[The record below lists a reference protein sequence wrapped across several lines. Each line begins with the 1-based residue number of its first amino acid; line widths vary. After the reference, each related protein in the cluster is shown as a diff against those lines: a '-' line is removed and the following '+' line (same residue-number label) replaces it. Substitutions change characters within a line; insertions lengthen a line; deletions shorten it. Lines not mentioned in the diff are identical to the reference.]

1 MKTIPCILALAL
13 SVFAFTAKADTFL
26 NEIKKPGTA
35 LKPIDITSSQLEAN
49 LKSHIVIFTG
59 NVVAKQGDVVMYCS
73 KLTAYY
79 DEKDKN
85 ITKIVATGDVKIIRK
100 DMIATGNE
108 ATFDN
113 VSKML
118 TLTGSPR
125 MWEGKNIIEG
135 TRIIFF
141 LGTDRIFVEGAKS
154 LYNPATEGIPNE
166 QTP

>member
-1 MKTIPCILALAL
+1 MKSRAALVAIVL
-13 SVFAFTAKADTFL
+13 FSMTCAARADTLL
-26 NEIKKPGTA
+26 NSVRKPGTM

-59 NVVAKQGDVVMYCS
+59 NVVAKQGDVVVYCD

-85 ITKIVATGDVKIIRK
+85 ITKIVSTGDVKITRK

-113 VSKML
+113 VDKML

-125 MWEGKNIIEG
+125 IWEAKNIIEG
-135 TRIIFF
+135 TKIIFF

-154 LYNPATEGIPNE
+154 LYNPGTGGTPNE
-166 QTP
+166 KAP